1 VLQSW
6 SEQECKQ
13 NYPAPFTNLTMTVQS
28 VYIPPL
34 TKQSCF
40 MCESR
45 NNVLT
50 ATQVR

>member
-13 NYPAPFTNLTMTVQS
+13 NYPAPFTNLTMTIQF

-34 TKQSCF
+34 SEQSCI
-40 MCESR
+40 MCELCD
-45 NNVLT
+45 NVLT
-50 ATQVR
+50 AMQVM